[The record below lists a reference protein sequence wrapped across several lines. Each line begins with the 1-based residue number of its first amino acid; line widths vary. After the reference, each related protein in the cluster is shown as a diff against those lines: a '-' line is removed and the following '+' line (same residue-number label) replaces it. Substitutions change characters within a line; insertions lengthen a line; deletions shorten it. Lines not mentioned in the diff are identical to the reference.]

1 MLRFPCVIS
10 DTKSG
15 LLEVPKRTE
24 VLLAPG
30 LQFLELSC
38 LQRTHTEALFSSNLL
53 CYKAMAT
60 LPFKAGC
67 CAERSVR
74 VFKVPGLKIHTKG
87 VNLNL
92 LHSDFSLLH
101 LVTDIFLKIPGPNFL
116 FP

>member
-1 MLRFPCVIS
+1 MHRGFASSWPAV
-10 DTKSG
+10 SG
-15 LLEVPKRTE
+15 NILSPKNSYRSH
-24 VLLAPG
+24 
-30 LQFLELSC
+30 F
-38 LQRTHTEALFSSNLL
+38 FSNLL

-92 LHSDFSLLH
+92 HSDFSLLH

>member
-38 LQRTHTEALFSSNLL
+38 LQRTHTEAIFSRI
-53 CYKAMAT
+53 CYVIKQWR
-60 LPFKAGC
+60 P
-67 CAERSVR
+67 SH
-74 VFKVPGLKIHTKG
+74 LKLD
-87 VNLNL
+87 VVQR
-92 LHSDFSLLH
+92 D
-101 LVTDIFLKIPGPNFL
+101 P
-116 FP
+116 